1 MKNNSLKANSYK
13 IFCGVLLVFYC
24 AMLGACGGKTAA
36 LPRLATDDVVLA
48 FGDSLTFGT
57 GASEGESY
65 PAVLAT
71 IIKRKIIRAGV
82 PGETTAEGLR
92 RLPDALDEHQPK
104 LLILCSGG
112 NDFLRKMSEQQAE
125 NNLREMIR
133 LVRARGI
140 AVVLL
145 GVPKPALFGG
155 GSADLYRKLAQE
167 FSLPLE
173 ENIFAHVLRKNEL
186 KADPIH
192 PNAKGYR
199 AVAEAVAALLKKAG
213 AV

>member
-1 MKNNSLKANSYK
+1 MENNSLKSISYI

-24 AMLGACGGKTAA
+24 AILGACGGKTAA
-36 LPRLATDDVVLA
+36 LPRLATNDVVLA
-48 FGDSLTFGT
+48 FGDSLTFGP

-65 PAVLAT
+65 PAVLAS
-71 IIKRKIIRAGV
+71 IIQRNVIGAGV

-92 RLPDALDEHQPK
+92 RLPDALDEHRPT

-125 NNLREMIR
+125 NNLREMIK

-173 ENIFAHVLRKNEL
+173 ENIFADVLRKNEL
-186 KADPIH
+186 KADPVH

-199 AVAEAVAALLKKAG
+199 VVADAVATLLKKAG